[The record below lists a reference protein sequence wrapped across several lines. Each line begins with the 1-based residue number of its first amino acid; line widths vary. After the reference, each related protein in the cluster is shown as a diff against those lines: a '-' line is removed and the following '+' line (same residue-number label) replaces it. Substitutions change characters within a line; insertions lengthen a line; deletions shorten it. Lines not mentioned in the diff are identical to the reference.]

1 MKYHQIALG
10 TKLELELFDEKGE
23 KVTSGLVSQFESY
36 DEDSSLMKI
45 HNPFTQG
52 KIYTINSGTKVKVY
66 FSRENDIYVFEA
78 DVIEGKAAEPVPM
91 MLIRP
96 VSPIEKIERRSFFR
110 MDCELPV
117 EYCVIDSEDEINVE
131 KPLIK
136 CYTKDISGGGICMIT
151 DVFHEAGTN
160 IKVNLRLDREIVFT
174 GMVVRATQIREKGKI
189 RYETGVI
196 YKHIRNMDREKIIS
210 FVFETQRERIRKGW
224 MKI

>member
-96 VSPIEKIERRSFFR
+96 VSPIEKIERRSF
-110 MDCELPV
+110 
-117 EYCVIDSEDEINVE
+117 SEW
-131 KPLIK
+131 
-136 CYTKDISGGGICMIT
+136 T
-151 DVFHEAGTN
+151 
-160 IKVNLRLDREIVFT
+160 VNCRWSIVLSIPKMRLMWKSR
-174 GMVVRATQIREKGKI
+174 
-189 RYETGVI
+189 
-196 YKHIRNMDREKIIS
+196 
-210 FVFETQRERIRKGW
+210 
-224 MKI
+224 